1 VTPIWEQAGNSGRF
15 PTAPGRAVSIKNE
28 TVWMFDNEIDWV
40 MRIGHLSLVLAA
52 EEAAGRTTVL
62 MTQYKAEHIVGLQ
75 L

>member
-1 VTPIWEQAGNSGRF
+1 
-15 PTAPGRAVSIKNE
+15 
-28 TVWMFDNEIDWV
+28 MFDNEIDWV

-75 L
+75 QAIAAANASVQCMKSVFRSGNSVSA